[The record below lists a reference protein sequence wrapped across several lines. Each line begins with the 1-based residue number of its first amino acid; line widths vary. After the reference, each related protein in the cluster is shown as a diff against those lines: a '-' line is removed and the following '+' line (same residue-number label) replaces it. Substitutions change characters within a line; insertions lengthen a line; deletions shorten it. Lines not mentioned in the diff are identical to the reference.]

1 MERPAV
7 EICASWTRQ
16 RKETGSGAKR
26 LTAIQ
31 AVDGGS
37 SDMENRCAKLNHNKR
52 GGALSRSG
60 PPYEARSYDSPCI
73 KAKSLVSTGFVGVT
87 RPRFG
92 LGKAHSVD
100 RWRLLPIIG
109 L

>member
-16 RKETGSGAKR
+16 RKETGSGGKR

-60 PPYEARSYDSPCI
+60 SPNEARSYDSLHPHARTYQIVACYHI
-73 KAKSLVSTGFVGVT
+73 G
-87 RPRFG
+87 
-92 LGKAHSVD
+92 
-100 RWRLLPIIG
+100 IG
-109 L
+109 LFADDVIVRQWVHLR